1 MSEKEQRAIFSKN
14 LKHYM
19 SLSGHTQKEVADAI
33 GVSPQTF
40 NTWIKGI
47 ALPRM
52 GKVERLVN
60 FFGIKKS
67 DLIDEAE
74 SAGYAIQLSSI
85 ESEIMNVI
93 FKLTAENKK
102 VLLKQA
108 KFLLCEQEEEAKEK
122 GNGSQS
128 YKEA

>member
-19 SLSGHTQKEVADAI
+19 DLSGYTQKEVADAI

-74 SAGYAIQLSSI
+74 STSHAIQLTSI
-85 ESEIMNVI
+85 ESEIMDVT
-93 FKLTAENKK
+93 FKLTDENKK
-102 VLLKQA
+102 TLLKQA
-108 KFLLCEQEEEAKEK
+108 KFLLHEQEEEAKKKEE
-122 GNGSQS
+122 GS
-128 YKEA
+128 AG